1 MDINWYPGHMAKT
14 RRMILDTLKQIDL
27 IVELVDAR
35 IPQAS
40 KNPDIKTLAE
50 NKPKLLI
57 LNKSDLADPK
67 QNEKWLHYY
76 QQQGYTTMLFNS
88 KASGSAKQ
96 IFDTIRDMNRE
107 RAERD
112 KARGILARNVRIM
125 ILGIPNVGKS
135 TFINKLCGSKRADV
149 QDRPGVTRGKQWVSL
164 ADGIDLLDTPGI
176 LWPKL
181 ENQGDA
187 ALLAMTGSIK
197 DSILDLEGLSLLLL
211 DMLRKHYP
219 QMLKER
225 YKLEELNP
233 DSYELL
239 KQIGKKR
246 GFVVSGGE
254 INTERTAI
262 ILLDEFRAAKIG
274 RITAEHC
281 YDI

>member
-135 TFINKLCGSKRADV
+135 TFINKLCGSKRADA

-187 ALLAMTGSIK
+187 ALLAMTGAIK

-239 KQIGKKR
+239 KQIGKKTR
-246 GFVVSGGE
+246 ICCFGRR
-254 INTERTAI
+254 NQYRTDRNHPA
-262 ILLDEFRAAKIG
+262 G
-274 RITAEHC
+274 
-281 YDI
+281 